1 VLLIKPIVM
10 LLPKETLSEQDV
22 QKGLKIVIWD
32 GLAAEVMTVFSSGT
46 FLVSMALLLGANS
59 MQIGLLAAL
68 PLATNVFQLA
78 SIWLVG
84 RYHNRR
90 IVAVLCA
97 YFARVP
103 LLLVGLSVL
112 VFSGL
117 SLDLL
122 IFMLFFHYVFGSIA
136 GPSWNSWMKDMVPEN
151 MLGEYFSRRSR
162 YTQTLNV
169 VLSIA
174 LALLLDYVKSR
185 YPDYQL
191 GVYALFFMIAGSIGL
206 VGGFI
211 LSKAQEPQSYL
222 SDSNVFALFKSPL
235 KNPNFRRLLV
245 FNCAWAF
252 ALNIATPFFT
262 VFMLTS
268 LKLPISYV
276 IILGVAG
283 QLAGILT
290 LQLWGTFSDRYSNK
304 SIIAA
309 TAPLYI
315 VCILAWCFVGIYT
328 HQYANVLLL
337 LAIHV
342 FSGFAAAG
350 INLSLN
356 NIGLKLAPKKDA
368 IVYLSV
374 KNIVVAV
381 ASSLGPLVGGMLAVY
396 FAERKLLM
404 TIDWNSPIIHKT
416 FKLLELHEWNFLF
429 VIGALLALVSLNRLS
444 RVKELG
450 EIHKNIVR
458 RIMRRTIR
466 NNLRDYFLIGDLI
479 AINEQLKASVRARRN
494 KHKGT
499 GTVDD
504 QSPLV

>member
-136 GPSWNSWMKDMVPEN
+136 GPSWNSWMKDIVPEN

-191 GVYALFFMIAGSIGL
+191 SVYALFFMIA
-206 VGGFI
+206 V
-211 LSKAQEPQSYL
+211 
-222 SDSNVFALFKSPL
+222 AL
-235 KNPNFRRLLV
+235 
-245 FNCAWAF
+245 
-252 ALNIATPFFT
+252 
-262 VFMLTS
+262 
-268 LKLPISYV
+268 
-276 IILGVAG
+276 
-283 QLAGILT
+283 
-290 LQLWGTFSDRYSNK
+290 
-304 SIIAA
+304 
-309 TAPLYI
+309 
-315 VCILAWCFVGIYT
+315 
-328 HQYANVLLL
+328 
-337 LAIHV
+337 
-342 FSGFAAAG
+342 
-350 INLSLN
+350 
-356 NIGLKLAPKKDA
+356 
-368 IVYLSV
+368 
-374 KNIVVAV
+374 
-381 ASSLGPLVGGMLAVY
+381 
-396 FAERKLLM
+396 
-404 TIDWNSPIIHKT
+404 
-416 FKLLELHEWNFLF
+416 
-429 VIGALLALVSLNRLS
+429 ALLADLFFLKL
-444 RVKELG
+444 
-450 EIHKNIVR
+450 
-458 RIMRRTIR
+458 R
-466 NNLRDYFLIGDLI
+466 NPSHIFQTVMFLRF
-479 AINEQLKASVRARRN
+479 LKA
-494 KHKGT
+494 
-499 GTVDD
+499 
-504 QSPLV
+504 L